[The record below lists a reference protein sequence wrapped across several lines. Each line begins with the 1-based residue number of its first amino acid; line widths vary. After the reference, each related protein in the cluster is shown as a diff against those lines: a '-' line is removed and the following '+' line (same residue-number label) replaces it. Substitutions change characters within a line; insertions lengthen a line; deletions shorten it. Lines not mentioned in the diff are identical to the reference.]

1 MRMIHTLIR
10 IACMMVLIG
19 AFVGCRK
26 KETPVGKKDTPI
38 FGDLRNQVLALTSAA
53 SGIPPLGTNAV
64 FGVVMDIGFPE
75 GWATIVAL
83 ADGNASLYLS
93 GGGGVIGGVGHEKVR
108 NAAIAM
114 NQVADTFA
122 KQTKTTTS
130 TPLPK
135 PGEVTFYLL
144 TTRGILTV
152 TAREEDLGEERDVLS
167 PLFYAGQDVIT
178 QLRLVSD
185 VK

>member
-1 MRMIHTLIR
+1 MIHILTK
-10 IACMMVLIG
+10 IACIIAIIG
-19 AFVGCRK
+19 AFAGCQK
-26 KETPVGKKDTPI
+26 KETPLGKKDAPI
-38 FGDLRNQVLALTSAA
+38 FGDLRNQVLALTAEA

-108 NAAIAM
+108 QAAIAM
-114 NQVADTFA
+114 NQVADTFV
-122 KQTKTTTS
+122 KQTKATIS

-135 PGEVTFYLL
+135 PGEVTFYIL
-144 TTRGILTV
+144 TTRGILTA
-152 TAREEDLGEERDVLS
+152 TAKEEDLGEERDELS
-167 PLFYAGQDVIT
+167 PLFYAAQDVIT
-178 QLRLVSD
+178 QLRLVSGM
-185 VK
+185 K

>member
-1 MRMIHTLIR
+1 MD
-10 IACMMVLIG
+10 
-19 AFVGCRK
+19 
-26 KETPVGKKDTPI
+26 KKDVPI
-38 FGDLRNQVLALTSAA
+38 FGDLRNQIFSLTSEA

-93 GGGGVIGGVGHEKVR
+93 GGGGVIGGVGHETVR
-108 NAAIAM
+108 QAAITM
-114 NQVADTFA
+114 NQVADPFVKLTTA
-122 KQTKTTTS
+122 TTS

-135 PGEVTFYLL
+135 TGDVTFYIL
-144 TTRGILTV
+144 TTRGILTA
-152 TAREEDLGEERDVLS
+152 TAKEEDLGEQRDALS

-185 VK
+185 MK